1 MLKYI
6 VNNVGLIM
14 LLKFTVSLENL
25 LKEFGESE
33 SDVMN
38 Q

>member
-6 VNNVGLIM
+6 VNNAGLTM

-33 SDVMN
+33 SGVMN